1 MDIYCLKCRKK
12 TGTVDPEPGFSKNER
27 YCIKG
32 VCAECGKRKVQFV
45 SDDFVRE
52 LGVDVP
58 VREPKVAEKKVNLGG
73 ATRKNRK
80 LRKLSADAARESPSA
95 SELLASA
102 LDERSK

>member
-1 MDIYCLKCRKK
+1 MKCRKK

-32 VCAECGKRKVQFV
+32 TCGECGSRKVQFV
-45 SDDFVRE
+45 SDDFIRE

-58 VREPKVAEKKVNLGG
+58 EREPKVAERKVNLGG

-80 LRKLSADAARESPSA
+80 LRKLRAEAERDLIDNPSA
-95 SELLASA
+95 SELLVSA
-102 LDERSK
+102 LEGDD

>member
-12 TGTVDPEPGFSKNER
+12 TGTVDPEAALSKNER

-32 VCAECGKRKVQFV
+32 TCGECGKRKVQFV
-45 SDDFVRE
+45 SDDFIRE
-52 LGVDVP
+52 LGVEVP
-58 VREPKVAEKKVNLGG
+58 EREPKVAEKKVNLGG

-80 LRKLSADAARESPSA
+80 LRKLRAEAELESPSA

-102 LDERSK
+102 LDERSE